1 MLYFFDGAMG
11 TLLQAAGLPA
21 GAAPESFNLERPTI
35 VENIHRQYIDAGA
48 NIITTNSFG
57 ASPLK
62 LKHFGLE
69 RKLDAINAEA
79 VEIARRAI
87 DGRKIKI
94 AADIGPSGRFV
105 EPIGDLSFNDACKNF
120 YDQALALAA
129 AKPDYFILET
139 FIDLQEIRAAIL
151 ACKAADPSIPIIAQ
165 MSFQA
170 DGRTVTGTP
179 PEVAALT
186 LYKLGAA
193 IVGVNCS
200 LGPEDL
206 IDVVD
211 RMRRHCPCPISCQP
225 NAGLPTLVNGKTIF
239 PLNAA
244 EFASYAPKL
253 IGAGAS
259 YLGGCCG
266 TSPEH
271 IRALV
276 KESVGAMSP
285 SSARTPPLR
294 LTSRTKLVTIDRAP
308 IMIGERINPTG
319 RKKLRAEIQ
328 SGSMLTVK
336 KDAVAQVKA
345 GAEILDVNMGV
356 PVDDPIELMRD
367 AVSSLAQL
375 VDVPLAI
382 DTADPEALE
391 AGLIAFPGRTLIN
404 SVDDERCETFLPL
417 AKKYGAAII
426 ILPVTKAGLPQS
438 VDERLAIVKRII
450 LRARA
455 IGLTD
460 DDFLLDALTTTLAAD
475 KDSARNVLST
485 LMEYRRLGLPSTCG
499 LSNISFG
506 LPNRPQIN
514 ATFFAQALT
523 AGLTAP
529 IINPFDELIQ
539 STLAAS
545 KALLGFDPQAVEFS
559 RRAAQQSA
567 TESTVELRADD
578 PIEGLKAAIIN
589 GDADAAVS
597 MVESC
602 PSERFTDVLNA
613 AMQTVGEK
621 FSSGKLFLPQVL
633 LSAQALQAAFD
644 RFQEKNPSAT
654 VESRGT
660 VVLATVKG
668 DVHDLGKNIV
678 GALMKNAGFNVIDLG
693 KDVEPDVVVRA
704 AREHEAFL
712 IGLCALMTTTLPAI
726 DETIA
731 AIRAAGVRSKVMVGG
746 AAVDQNYA
754 RAAGADFYAEDAVDA
769 VNQAQAATK

>member
-1 MLYFFDGAMG
+1 MLHFFDGAMG

-21 GAAPESFNLERPTI
+21 GAAPESFNLDHPSV
-35 VENIHRQYIDAGA
+35 VENIHRQYIDAGS

-62 LKHFGLE
+62 LKHFA
-69 RKLDAINAEA
+69 LDDRLDEINRAA
-79 VEIARRAI
+79 VEIARRAV
-87 DGRKIKI
+87 DGRSIKI

-105 EPIGDLSFNDACKNF
+105 EPIGDLPFDDAYQNF
-120 YDQALALAA
+120 YAQARALASAS
-129 AKPDYFILET
+129 PDYFILET

-151 ACKAADPSIPIIAQ
+151 ACKAAAPSIPIIAQ

-186 LYKLGAA
+186 LSKLGAA

-206 IDVVD
+206 IGVVEK
-211 RMRRHCPCPISCQP
+211 MRAHCFCPISCQP

-239 PLNAA
+239 PLNADD
-244 EFASYAPKL
+244 FASYAERL
-253 IGAGAS
+253 IRAGAS

-266 TSPEH
+266 TSPDH

-276 KESVGAMSP
+276 KASEGIDSP
-285 SSARTPPLR
+285 SIDAQRSLQ
-294 LTSRTKLVTIDRAP
+294 LTSRTKLVTIDETP

-319 RKKLRAEIQ
+319 RRKLREEIQ

-336 KDAVAQVKA
+336 RDAVGQVKA
-345 GAEILDVNMGV
+345 GASVLDVNMGV
-356 PVDDPIELMRD
+356 PVDDPVSLMRN
-367 AVSSLAQL
+367 AVSSLSQL

-382 DTADPEALE
+382 DTADPQALE
-391 AGLIAFPGRTLIN
+391 AGLIAFPGRALIN
-404 SVDDERCETFLPL
+404 SVDDERCDTFLPL

-426 ILPVTKAGLPQS
+426 ILPVTKAGLPKT
-438 VDERLAIVKRII
+438 VEERLAIVKRII
-450 LRARA
+450 LRAREF
-455 IGLTD
+455 GLTD
-460 DDFLLDALTTTLAAD
+460 DDFLADALTTTLASD
-475 KDSARNVLST
+475 KDSARNVLAT
-485 LMEYRRLGLPSTCG
+485 LRAYRRLGLPSTMG

-506 LPNRPQIN
+506 LPNRPLIN

-529 IINPFDELIQ
+529 IINPFDEMIQ
-539 STLAAS
+539 STFAAS

-559 RRAAQQSA
+559 RRASA
-567 TESTVELRADD
+567 AVSTVETVSDD
-578 PIEGLKAAIIN
+578 PIDGLRTAIIN
-589 GDADAAVS
+589 GDADAAVA
-597 MVESC
+597 MVERC
-602 PSERFTDVLNA
+602 PSDRFTDVLNA

-633 LSAQALQAAFD
+633 LSAQALQSAFD
-644 RFQEKNPSAT
+644 RFQQLNPSAE
-654 VESRGT
+654 VESKGT

-678 GALMKNAGFNVIDLG
+678 GALMKNAGFNVVDLG
-693 KDVEPDVVVRA
+693 KDVEPELVVRA
-704 AREHEAFL
+704 ALDNEAFL

-731 AIRAAGVRSKVMVGG
+731 AIRAAGIRSKIMVGG
-746 AAVDQNYA
+746 AAVDQSYA
-754 RAAGADFYAEDAVDA
+754 RSAGADFYAEDAVEA
-769 VNQAQAATK
+769 VNQAQDAAERQK

>member
-1 MLYFFDGAMG
+1 MLHFFDGAMG

-21 GAAPESFNLERPTI
+21 GAAPESFNLEHPSI

-48 NIITTNSFG
+48 DIITTNTFG

-62 LKHFGLE
+62 LKHFDLDG
-69 RKLDAINAEA
+69 RLDAINAAA
-79 VEIARRAI
+79 VEVARQAI

-94 AADIGPSGRFV
+94 AADIGPSGRFI
-105 EPIGDLSFNDACKNF
+105 EPIGDLSFDDAYENF
-120 YDQALALAA
+120 YAQALALST

-139 FIDLQEIRAAIL
+139 FIDLQEIRAALL
-151 ACKAADPSIPIIAQ
+151 ACKAAAPSIPIIAQ

-186 LYKLGAA
+186 LSKLGAS

-206 IDVVD
+206 IGVVEK
-211 RMRRHCPCPISCQP
+211 MRRHCACPISCQP
-225 NAGLPTLVNGKTIF
+225 NAGLPTLVDGKTIF
-239 PLNAA
+239 PLNASD
-244 EFASYAPKL
+244 FASFAPKL
-253 IGAGAS
+253 IQAGAS

-266 TSPEH
+266 TSPDH

-276 KESVGAMSP
+276 KESVGAESP
-285 SSARTPPLR
+285 APARKYSLS
-294 LTSRTKLVTIDRAP
+294 LASRTKFIAIDKNP

-328 SGSMLTVK
+328 AGSMLTVK
-336 KDAVAQVKA
+336 RDAVNQVKA
-345 GAEILDVNMGV
+345 GASVLDVNMGV
-356 PVDDPIELMRD
+356 PVDDPVALMRN

-382 DTADPEALE
+382 DTADPKALE
-391 AGLIAFPGRTLIN
+391 AGLIAFPGRALIN

-426 ILPVTKAGLPQS
+426 ILPVTKAGLPRT
-438 VDERLAIVKRII
+438 VDERIAIVKRII
-450 LRARA
+450 LRARE

-475 KDSARNVLST
+475 KDSARNVLLT
-485 LMEYRRLGLPSTCG
+485 LREYRQLGLPSTMG

-506 LPNRPQIN
+506 LPNRPLIN

-529 IINPFDELIQ
+529 IINPFDEMIQ
-539 STLAAS
+539 STFAAS
-545 KALLGFDPQAVEFS
+545 KALLGFDPQAAEFS
-559 RRAAQQSA
+559 RRAAQS
-567 TESTVELRADD
+567 TEVSTVEKIIDD
-578 PIEGLKAAIIN
+578 PIEGLKIAIIN
-589 GDADAAVS
+589 GDGDAAVS
-597 MVESC
+597 LVEKC
-602 PSERFTDVLNA
+602 PSEKFTDVLNA
-613 AMQTVGEK
+613 AMATVGEK
-621 FSSGKLFLPQVL
+621 FSTGKLFLPQVL
-633 LSAQALQAAFD
+633 LSAQALQSAFD
-644 RFQEKNPSAT
+644 RFQELNPSAS
-654 VESRGT
+654 VESKGT

-693 KDVEPDVVVRA
+693 KDVEPELVVRA
-704 AREHEAFL
+704 ALDNEAFL

-731 AIRAAGVRSKVMVGG
+731 AIRAAGIRSKVMVGG
-746 AAVDQNYA
+746 AAVDKNYA
-754 RAAGADFYAEDAVDA
+754 ASAGADFYAEDAVEA
-769 VNQAQAATK
+769 VNQAQSVAR